1 MQDRFVEL
9 EGTWEEIR
17 AHDAE
22 LAGKRV
28 RLTVLEGEGAESRS
42 SRRLRKEGAD
52 ADAVERKRCEAA
64 ECLLERFRQGIDFGG
79 PPYPKREELY
89 DRGYPGEQTDG

>member
-1 MQDRFVEL
+1 MIEKYEL

-28 RLTVLEGEGAESRS
+28 KLTVLEPERPGSPKERAAFRPAKGSLQEY
-42 SRRLRKEGAD
+42 LRQSHGWAGDDFE
-52 ADAVERKRCEAA
+52 
-64 ECLLERFRQGIDFGG
+64 ECLQLVYATRSKAEF
-79 PPYPKREELY
+79 
-89 DRGYPGEQTDG
+89 

>member
-28 RLTVLEGEGAESRS
+28 RLTVLEAAGA
-42 SRRLRKEGAD
+42 AD
-52 ADAVERKRCEAA
+52 AASKRAGITDDSLLA
-64 ECLLERFRQGIDFGG
+64 EVLAQMEQGIDLGG
-79 PPYPKREELY
+79 RPYLKREELY
-89 DRGYPGEQTDG
+89 DRFDRNE